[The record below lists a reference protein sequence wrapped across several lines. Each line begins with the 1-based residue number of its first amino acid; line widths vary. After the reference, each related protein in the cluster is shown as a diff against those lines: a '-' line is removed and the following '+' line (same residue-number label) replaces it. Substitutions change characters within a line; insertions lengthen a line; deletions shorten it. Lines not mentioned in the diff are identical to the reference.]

1 MKQFKYKLSVVFLPY
16 LLTGF
21 VFIVIYSLFNYF
33 NQYHFHWLNLKPEVA
48 NMWYPILFG
57 IATYYLLKPQYDLL
71 VYDKLEK
78 WEVLFILLNIGG
90 VACPIISVQS
100 YLSTQG
106 NLMMGNNGALF
117 IAYNHDFYL
126 ILLTNGISIL
136 ANFLL
141 ILPASFDYE
150 GYFEY
155 RDKTFKQKVA
165 QIFGELGILKP
176 EGRQFVSIILIDIS
190 IILFILSTSANF
202 FGFKDVD
209 NHSLL
214 FWGAN
219 YQPLTLRGQ
228 WWRMITNLF
237 IHRDMYHLFVD
248 LGILLFL
255 GPYLEDA
262 LGRLKYLIVFF
273 VCGLAGSV
281 VNLIA
286 CGNHISYGGTSATL
300 GLIGFFMA
308 LLLNGKVIYDLNST
322 QNAKANIKGILIL
335 LVLLFALSYYFD
347 YYTAGYFAGLV
358 VGFILGWFIGIGSKY
373 IHWEEDDDY

>member
-100 YLSTQG
+100 YLSIVG
-106 NLMMGNNGALF
+106 NLMVGNNGALF

-126 ILLTNGISIL
+126 ILLTYGISIL

-155 RDKTFKQKVA
+155 RAKTFKQKVA

-228 WWRMITNLF
+228 WWRIITNLF

-358 VGFILGWFIGIGSKY
+358 VGFILGWFIGIGREY

>member
-100 YLSTQG
+100 YLSIVG
-106 NLMMGNNGALF
+106 NLMVGNNGALF

-126 ILLTNGISIL
+126 ILLTYGISIL

-155 RDKTFKQKVA
+155 RAKTFKQKVA

-219 YQPLTLRGQ
+219 YQSLTLRGQ

-358 VGFILGWFIGIGSKY
+358 VGFILGWFIGIGREY

>member
-100 YLSTQG
+100 YLSIVG
-106 NLMMGNNGALF
+106 NLMVGNNGALF

-126 ILLTNGISIL
+126 ILLTYGISIL

-155 RDKTFKQKVA
+155 RAKTFKQKVA
-165 QIFGELGILKP
+165 QIFSELGILKP

-228 WWRMITNLF
+228 WWRIITNLF

-358 VGFILGWFIGIGSKY
+358 VGFILGWFIGIGRKY

>member
-100 YLSTQG
+100 YLSIVG
-106 NLMMGNNGALF
+106 NLMVGNNGALF

-126 ILLTNGISIL
+126 ILLTYGISIL

-155 RDKTFKQKVA
+155 RAKTFKQKVA
-165 QIFGELGILKP
+165 QIFSELGILKP

-228 WWRMITNLF
+228 WWRIITNLF

-358 VGFILGWFIGIGSKY
+358 VGFILGWFIGIGREY

>member
-100 YLSTQG
+100 YLSIVG
-106 NLMMGNNGALF
+106 NLMVGNNGALF

-126 ILLTNGISIL
+126 ILLTYGISIL

-155 RDKTFKQKVA
+155 RAKTFKQKVA
-165 QIFGELGILKP
+165 QIFSELGILKP

-219 YQPLTLRGQ
+219 YQSLTLRGQ

-358 VGFILGWFIGIGSKY
+358 VGFILGWFIGIGREY